1 MSNERERL
9 ARQWAVDC
17 QGEGKLPAYGIAAQ
31 AAADHILATTTEP
44 TMDEV
49 EWNEDTH
56 ALTGA
61 VVDVGSGPVDVVM
74 LAGSV
79 DGIDYATLDG
89 KFGYE
94 PRYYFT
100 PNGKRYELCEVTD
113 KPEHPVEPST
123 KTMDEYTMAERADM
137 VGMWAG
143 YNRHRLGGE
152 PTDFVIITGEE
163 NEAGRVPCY
172 NPGAPAPHAW
182 ASDSWVLTPRFDM
195 PRAWSTDGDPCA
207 PTVSSNENVRADQP
221 EHPETLT
228 TWEDFDNAPEGTV
241 VSSPGA
247 VPAMK
252 NRDGRWR
259 AVGITTPLTSG
270 SLALGAES
278 PATVLRWGWGE

>member
-61 VVDVGSGPVDVVM
+61 VVDVGGGPVDVVM

-100 PNGKRYELCEVTD
+100 PNGKKYELREVTD
-113 KPEHPVEPST
+113 KPE
-123 KTMDEYTMAERADM
+123 
-137 VGMWAG
+137 
-143 YNRHRLGGE
+143 N
-152 PTDFVIITGEE
+152 
-163 NEAGRVPCY
+163 
-172 NPGAPAPHAW
+172 
-182 ASDSWVLTPRFDM
+182 
-195 PRAWSTDGDPCA
+195 
-207 PTVSSNENVRADQP
+207 
-221 EHPETLT
+221 PETLRT
-228 TWEDFDNAPEGTV
+228 VEDYENAPEGTV
-241 VSSPGA
+241 VAGTCDYPWVKNDSGA
-247 VPAMK
+247 WG
-252 NRDGRWR
+252 DE
-259 AVGITTPLTSG
+259 GIWLTDREM
-270 SLALGAES
+270 AHRERQ
-278 PATVLRWGWGE
+278 VLRWGWGA